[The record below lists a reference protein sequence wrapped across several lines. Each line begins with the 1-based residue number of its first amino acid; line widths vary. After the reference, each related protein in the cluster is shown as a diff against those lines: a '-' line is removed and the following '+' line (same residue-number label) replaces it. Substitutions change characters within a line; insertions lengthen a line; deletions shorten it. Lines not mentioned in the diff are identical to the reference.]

1 MEKNYFYSQ
10 TELGD
15 MIHALSMSSAS
26 VTSLSK
32 VFAKKFGRGETGVMM
47 KLNQL
52 AKGIVRPVRE
62 KKPAYIKKEKASK
75 IVVEKVKALPKT
87 LGIDIP
93 EGTSFDFTNVKRV
106 VLQKKSL
113 TIYF

>member
-15 MIHALSMSSAS
+15 MIHALSTSHDS
-26 VTSLSK
+26 VVSLSK
-32 VFAKKFGRGETGVMM
+32 VFAKKLGRGQVGVMM
-47 KLNQL
+47 KLHTL
-52 AKGIVRPVRE
+52 AKGISRP
-62 KKPAYIKKEKASK
+62 KKEKLQKPAK
-75 IVVEKVKALPKT
+75 IKVEKVIVPKT
-87 LGIDIP
+87 LGIDVP
-93 EGTSFDFTNVKRV
+93 EGTSFDIKNVKRV

>member
-15 MIHALSMSSAS
+15 MIHALSTSHNS
-26 VTSLSK
+26 VVSLSK
-32 VFAKKFGRGETGVMM
+32 DFAKKFGRGQIGVMM
-47 KLNQL
+47 KLHTL
-52 AKGIVRPVRE
+52 AKGISRP
-62 KKPAYIKKEKASK
+62 KKEKLQKPAK
-75 IVVEKVKALPKT
+75 IKVEKVKALPKT